1 MGKVWKKHWLLA
13 KVAAEKEASAI
24 AEPEAV
30 AVGEVS
36 QPAPQARVKVAE
48 PQPEEECCDEPD
60 CTEPEECSE
69 PEAVKAP
76 KPKAKA
82 KSNRKPR
89 AKSTKSK

>member
-13 KVAAEKEASAI
+13 KVASEKAE
-24 AEPEAV
+24 AETPEAV
-30 AVGEVS
+30 AEAPKLAPE
-36 QPAPQARVKVAE
+36 PAAKL
-48 PQPEEECCDEPD
+48 EEECCDEPD

-69 PEAVKAP
+69 PEAVQAP